1 MPPPGRI
8 PPLVSAPPDK
18 LKCAPP
24 PPSAGTRPLPTLHR
38 LKAIT
43 DIEDSLAAAEG
54 RMRTFVEC
62 GLASDEDELLVRTF
76 VNEIQDVLNLIEDRL
91 PKL

>member
-1 MPPPGRI
+1 M
-8 PPLVSAPPDK
+8 
-18 LKCAPP
+18 
-24 PPSAGTRPLPTLHR
+24 
-38 LKAIT
+38 
-43 DIEDSLAAAEG
+43 AAAEG

>member
-1 MPPPGRI
+1 
-8 PPLVSAPPDK
+8 
-18 LKCAPP
+18 
-24 PPSAGTRPLPTLHR
+24 
-38 LKAIT
+38 
-43 DIEDSLAAAEG
+43 
-54 RMRTFVEC
+54 MRTFVEC